1 MIDTN
6 KMPPFAAT
14 NFDKKTK
21 YPVDEVPHGSFFS
34 LPAYVDERFI
44 LAAPEMQLSPRM
56 LDALHKWEFEAL
68 YSEGRP
74 MKEYIADSNTLSG
87 TAELAEASRQADD
100 AKLKQ
105 AKKFFAWL
113 MNYTDNLFMAAS
125 MGRRLDFKVLAND
138 IKRACGI
145 IRDERRFLLRLMRDV
160 DGATHHSHLIS
171 HSVKTM
177 VLSVIVGNQM
187 KIAIHRLIELGV
199 SALFHDIG
207 MILIPPE
214 LYLTERTLSANEFSV
229 VKTHTTMGF
238 NLLSSFHFPLDV
250 SLPALEHQEK
260 ENGKGYPCQ
269 LSGDRI
275 SLYSKIVSVVSS
287 YEAIS
292 SKRPHRDAKEA
303 HLGVLELLRN
313 HEHGYNEDVIR
324 AFIRCLSIYPIGTPI
339 LLSNGHK
346 GQVLD
351 VNPELPRYPIVQV
364 FGELTPD
371 GKNKV
376 VQTSKEGVSIVRP
389 LLKTEISHSS

>member
-6 KMPPFAAT
+6 VPLFAVAD
-14 NFDKKTK
+14 FDTKTE
-21 YPVDEVPHGSFFS
+21 YAVHDVSEGSFFS
-34 LPAYVDERFI
+34 LPVYIDKRLIV
-44 LAAPEMQLSPRM
+44 AAPEMPLTKNM
-56 LDALHKWEFEAL
+56 LDILHKWEFGTL
-68 YSEGRP
+68 YSSGRP
-74 MKEYIADSNTLSG
+74 VQEYTADSNASND
-87 TAELAEASRQADD
+87 AEELAEASRHADE

-105 AKKFFAWL
+105 AKKFFTWL

-125 MGRRLDFKVLAND
+125 LGRKLDFKVLAND
-138 IKRACGI
+138 IKRACDI
-145 IRDERRFLLRLMRDV
+145 IGEERRFLLRLMRDV

-171 HSVKTM
+171 HAVKTM

-187 KIAIHRLIELGV
+187 KIPTHRLIELAV
-199 SALFHDIG
+199 AALFHDIG
-207 MILIPPE
+207 MIMLPPE
-214 LYLTERTLSANEFSV
+214 LYLTERSLSDNEFSV

-238 NLLSSFHFPLDV
+238 NLLSSFHFPTDV
-250 SLPALEHQEK
+250 SLPALEHQEM

-269 LSGDRI
+269 LSGDCI

-292 SKRPHRDAKEA
+292 SKRPHREGKEGY
-303 HLGVLELLRN
+303 LGVLELLRN
-313 HEHGYNEDVIR
+313 EDHSYNEDVIR
-324 AFIRCLSIYPIGTPI
+324 SFIRCISIYPIGTQI

-351 VNPELPRYPIVQV
+351 VNPGSPRYPIVQV

-376 VQTSKEGVSIVRP
+376 VQTAKDGVSIVRP
-389 LLKTEISHSS
+389 LLKTEYKA